1 MLKLKEKDLQ
11 YIYQDNE
18 ARGVILDIRT
28 FNSLMEL
35 LEDYEDSVEFERLKD
50 EESMDYDG
58 YRMNR
63 LKLNVQDQD

>member
-50 EESMDYDG
+50 EESMDYDE